1 MNTSSKSSRRAVGV
15 AGTSAVIAVAA
26 ALLSQGS
33 ANADVFL
40 KLPSQT
46 DVQTLPDGTK
56 ISITRT
62 NERAVIAPSLG
73 GTPLHRAAQVSAK
86 YTVTS
91 SKKAKIRIGAGYIVG
106 CQVSVAG
113 FGGGVNAAPSVA
125 QPNVAPG
132 ANPSPLGT
140 FPSVGGGLNGTLSL
154 APGQAVS
161 YFINNVEKADDF
173 GAQQQTTNVD
183 YETTKASNSYT
194 NEQLQLSGCAGY
206 AQARSFAVIR
216 VRTSNVDKQVTTY
229 GKPFS
234 IG

>member
-26 ALLSQGS
+26 ALLSQGT

-56 ISITRT
+56 VTIVRT
-62 NERAVIAPSLG
+62 NENAVIAPSLG

-86 YTVTS
+86 YTVTT
-91 SKKAKIRIGAGYIVG
+91 SKKAKIRIAAGYIVG
-106 CQVSVAG
+106 CQVSIT
-113 FGGGVNAAPSVA
+113 
-125 QPNVAPG
+125 G
-132 ANPSPLGT
+132 ANSGT
-140 FPSVGGGLNGTLSL
+140 TGTSSQNTVTSAATQGAGATQTLSL
-154 APGQAVS
+154 GPGQAAV
-161 YFINNVEKADDF
+161 YYVNNVEKADDF
-173 GAQQQTTNVD
+173 GSQQQTQNVD

-194 NEQLQLSGCAGY
+194 NEQLQLTGCAGY
-206 AQARSFAVIR
+206 AQARSYATIR
-216 VRTSNVDKQVTTY
+216 IRTSNVDKQISTY
-229 GKPFS
+229 GRPFS

>member
-26 ALLSQGS
+26 ALLSQGT

-56 ISITRT
+56 VTIVRT
-62 NERAVIAPSLG
+62 NEKAVVAPSLG

-86 YTVTS
+86 YTVTT
-91 SKKAKIRIGAGYIVG
+91 SKKAKIRIAAGYIVG
-106 CQVSVAG
+106 CQVSIT
-113 FGGGVNAAPSVA
+113 
-125 QPNVAPG
+125 G
-132 ANPSPLGT
+132 ANSGTTGTSSQNTVTSAATQGAGATQTLTLG
-140 FPSVGGGLNGTLSL
+140 
-154 APGQAVS
+154 PGQAAV
-161 YFINNVEKADDF
+161 YYVNNVEKADDF
-173 GAQQQTTNVD
+173 GSQQQTQNVD

-194 NEQLQLSGCAGY
+194 NEQLQLTGCAGY
-206 AQARSFAVIR
+206 AQARSYAQIR
-216 VRTSNVDKQVTTY
+216 IRTSNVDKQISTY
-229 GKPFS
+229 GRPFS

>member
-1 MNTSSKSSRRAVGV
+1 MYTTGKTKRFAGI
-15 AGTSAVIAVAA
+15 AGTSAVLAVTA
-26 ALLSQGS
+26 ALLSQGTAS
-33 ANADVFL
+33 ADVFV
-40 KLPSQT
+40 KLPPQT

-62 NERAVIAPSLG
+62 NESAIVAPSLG

-91 SKKAKIRIGAGYIVG
+91 SKKAKIRIAAGYIVG
-106 CQVSVAG
+106 CQVNVSG
-113 FGGGVNAAPSVA
+113 FGGGVNASPGLA

-140 FPSVGGGLNGTLSL
+140 FPSVGGGINGTLSL
-154 APGQAVS
+154 GPGQAVT
-161 YFINNVEKADDF
+161 YFVNNVEKADDF
-173 GAQQQTTNVD
+173 GSQQQTTNVD
-183 YETTKASNSYT
+183 YETKKASNSYT
-194 NEQLQLSGCAGY
+194 NEQLQLTGCAGF
-206 AQARSFAVIR
+206 AQARSYAQIR
-216 VRTSNVDKQVTTY
+216 VRTSNVDKQISTY